1 MSFFCPKNVKNFSF
15 NDTNEKAQV
24 VVSTLQLPCVA
35 KICTIVTCN
44 LRTTVKQPTNH
55 PSSKH
60 FEGGKQGR
68 LDSV

>member
-1 MSFFCPKNVKNFSF
+1 MSFFCPENVKNFSF

-44 LRTTVKQPTNH
+44 LRTTVKQPTILVANILKEV
-55 PSSKH
+55 SK
-60 FEGGKQGR
+60 EG
-68 LDSV
+68 